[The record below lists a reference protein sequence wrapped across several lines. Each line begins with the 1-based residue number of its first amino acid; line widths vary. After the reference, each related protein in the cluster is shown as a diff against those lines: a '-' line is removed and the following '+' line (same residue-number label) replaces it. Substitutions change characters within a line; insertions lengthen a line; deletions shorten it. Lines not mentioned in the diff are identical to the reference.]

1 MLRILILFLFPFLF
15 VQCEKSLPLPFGAD
29 MRKIP
34 VDSASNGKIDSMGYY
49 IPESENYR
57 LLYIEI
63 DKDGNGSSDEFIWQ
77 GVAPVQTPDTP
88 VKNMIKV
95 HEQVDENNDGKIDLI
110 RWLLPNEIISM
121 VQKDSDRDG
130 YFETVLYYNLKKKV
144 VRRELDPN
152 KKGKPSIFIFF
163 DRAEIDSNEDGYPDL
178 VVYGNSELEL
188 EEKAVNKRD
197 TKPLRKEDSF
207 LLNPSK
213 LPVTERPL
221 IGSGMI

>member
-1 MLRILILFLFPFLF
+1 MLRKLIFFLFPLFL
-15 VQCEKSLPLPFGAD
+15 VQCEKTLPLPFGAE

-57 LLYIEI
+57 ILYIEI

-77 GVAPVQTPDTP
+77 GVATLQDPKSP
-88 VKNMIKV
+88 VKNMQKV

-110 RWLLPNEIISM
+110 RWLLPNEIIAM

-130 YFETVLYYNLKKKV
+130 YFESVFYYNLKKKV

-163 DRAEIDSNEDGYPDL
+163 DRAEIDSDEDGYPDL
-178 VVYGNSELEL
+178 VVYGKSELEL
-188 EEKAVNKRD
+188 EEKAVNKRE
-197 TKPLRKEDSF
+197 TKPLKKEDSL

-213 LPVTERPL
+213 LPQTERPL
-221 IGSGMI
+221 LGSGMI